1 MRNFGAAA
9 TRVGQAEGKAQTE
22 IDQIRATI
30 NALVLRAVNASAAY
44 SAELDRPGPPDL
56 AAREQ
61 LLTQMA
67 NLRKGIDSREARI
80 KALQNLIASVKSGA
94 YAIADKERVAQAFL
108 ARRRALQTS
117 SGTVFLSETKGTG
130 RRLPNG
136 TIVWDGSGHLA
147 STDDDL
153 DLTVVDEED
162 LLLAPEP
169 LTPMNFVTQYK
180 WPLVGAGVTLTAA
193 GAWWALRGGTK
204 S

>member
-1 MRNFGAAA
+1 MRNFGVAA
-9 TRVGQAEGKAQTE
+9 TRVGQAKGKAQTE

-30 NALVLRAVNASAAY
+30 KALALRYLDAVNAY
-44 SAELDRPGPPDL
+44 RVEGYKYPPDY

-67 NLRKGIDSREARI
+67 NLRKGIDSREAQI
-80 KALQNLIASVKSGA
+80 KALQKTIASVKSGA
-94 YAIADKERVAQAFL
+94 YATADKERVAQAFL
-108 ARRRALQTS
+108 ARRRALQAA

-130 RRLPNG
+130 RRGTDG
-136 TIVWDGSGHLA
+136 TIVWGGSGHLA

-180 WPLVGAGVTLTAA
+180 WPLVGAGVALTAA